1 MLLAQCHTMSI
12 TYIHGFLSQ
21 LTHFYRGDS
30 FRKEFSDLGDVRSL
44 IHSTVRVMAS
54 LTATATK
61 SSCREIIKTL
71 MVCPAIISVS
81 PNKPNIKYHVK
92 FDADSLE
99 QSFAPI
105 VEELRKE
112 RKQMRRTIIFCRTY
126 DQCSRIYMYM
136 ANRLG
141 REMMDPVGTSS
152 DVPQFQLI
160 DMYTACT
167 CPAVKESI
175 LKSITNPNGVLRVI
189 VATIAFGMGLGC
201 PNIRKVIHWDPSA
214 DVESYLQETGRAGR
228 DGETSE
234 AILYYTDTDLGQLDD
249 ANIKEHCRNN
259 M

>member
-1 MLLAQCHTMSI
+1 
-12 TYIHGFLSQ
+12 
-21 LTHFYRGDS
+21 
-30 FRKEFSDLGDVRSL
+30 
-44 IHSTVRVMAS
+44 MA

-61 SSCREIIKTL
+61 SSRREIIKKL
-71 MVCPAIISVS
+71 RMVHPAIISVS
-81 PNKPNIKYHVK
+81 PNKPNIKYCVK
-92 FDADSLE
+92 FNADSLE

-105 VEELRKE
+105 VEELRRE
-112 RKQMRRTIIFCRTY
+112 RKQMRRTIIFCRSY

-152 DVPQFQLI
+152 DIPQFRLI

-175 LKSITNPNGVLRVI
+175 LNSIPNPNGVLRVI
-189 VATIAFGMGLGC
+189 VATIAFGMGLDC
-201 PNIRKVIHWDPSA
+201 PNIRKVIHWGPSA

-234 AILYYTDTDLGQLDD
+234 AILYYTNTALGQLDD
-249 ANIKEHCRNN
+249 ANIKEYCKNKTTCRRE
-259 M
+259 MLLRDFDHEDSETLYSRKCLCCDVCDMKCVCSCCTKV